1 MIFQVIGI
9 QLLSLYRSLFRIDG
23 VKSVF
28 YGADFITITK
38 VDDDTVDWAV
48 LKPEIYATIMDFF
61 AAGLPILTDEQP
73 APDTGEFYHLL
84 ASRVQDLVFLGMRV
98 RYCKM
103 LIFPQ
108 LEISMLKNFDIVQE
122 FNFVV
127 STLITMQVYYKMLF
141 S

>member
-73 APDTGEFYHLL
+73 APDTGE
-84 ASRVQDLVFLGMRV
+84 SVFS
-98 RYCKM
+98 
-103 LIFPQ
+103 LICWQSAGSCF
-108 LEISMLKNFDIVQE
+108 LRHVSEIL
-122 FNFVV
+122 
-127 STLITMQVYYKMLF
+127 
-141 S
+141 